1 MSVVLLTRTTF
12 ALCYIVL
19 FVCSVSW
26 LFLLGCQYRC
36 KRLTG
41 KTRLRNDLLCVDGDV
56 KPYSLTHSVSHS
68 FVVSIRICEYES
80 SVNRATDLCKL
91 VSVASQLTGGVI
103 TPERHAPTASGWTRG
118 PAAAAFER
126 LPSRSILHSATRP
139 DPRQP
144 GHPPRRRR
152 TGPSRRLRPPYNY

>member
-1 MSVVLLTRTTF
+1 MGTLNPTH
-12 ALCYIVL
+12 
-19 FVCSVSW
+19 
-26 LFLLGCQYRC
+26 
-36 KRLTG
+36 
-41 KTRLRNDLLCVDGDV
+41 
-56 KPYSLTHSVSHS
+56 SLTHS
-68 FVVSIRICEYES
+68 FVVSIRISENES

-91 VSVASQLTGGVI
+91 VSIASQPTGGAR

-152 TGPSRRLRPPYNY
+152 TAGGRVRRDDFARRTITERRRGDNVGCPGMPVVRRNGHLFGYDSTSIRRPFDDRSMNIRLRSINPRR